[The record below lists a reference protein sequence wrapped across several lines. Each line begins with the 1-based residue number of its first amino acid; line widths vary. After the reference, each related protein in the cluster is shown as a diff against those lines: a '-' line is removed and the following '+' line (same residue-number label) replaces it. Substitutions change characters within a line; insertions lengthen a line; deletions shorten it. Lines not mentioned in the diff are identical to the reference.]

1 MTDYNEKAKIFLEKQ
16 LAEYE
21 TKITKLKKKRKIIKS
36 LFTSVIVISVSSS
49 AVCAAL
55 APVTVP
61 VFIIP
66 ILSTTACITTALST
80 KFNLKGRKAELNQT
94 IEQLNKI
101 KRNIEYVVSCNGNFT
116 EVEFKCVIRDCVR
129 PN

>member
-1 MTDYNEKAKIFLEKQ
+1 MTDYNEKAKIFLENQ

-129 PN
+129 SN

>member
-129 PN
+129 SN

>member
-1 MTDYNEKAKIFLEKQ
+1 MRKQNIFLEKQ

-129 PN
+129 SN